1 MPPSAKKHASQDPRW
16 LSLIHQAKGWAGT
29 FLQTAGQLTDL
40 SLNVT
45 QSSMSDPKKKAAV
58 AQAGQQLRQWRE
70 SAGMTLAELGSA
82 IDLKDPSL
90 IEQAEQ
96 GKVALPFEVILRLAA
111 VLGRRDPLSLVM
123 TLTRKYNPKLWRALE
138 DMGIGLLVVQGLR
151 EREMAN
157 IYRANDAARK
167 LTDAQFAEVLEF
179 TRKGFDMAVDFSQ
192 NRPAKA
198 APKKADEPADARPA
212 AAAKPK
218 TPPPRT
224 STRAA
229 PARKTPS
236 NKTGNRKNA
245 A

>member
-1 MPPSAKKHASQDPRW
+1 MPPSVKKQAPEDPRW

-45 QSSMSDPKKKAAV
+45 QSSLSDPKKKAAV

-70 SAGMTLAELGSA
+70 SAGMTLAELGTA

-123 TLTRKYNPKLWRALE
+123 TLTRKYNPRLWRALE

-157 IYRANDAARK
+157 LYRANDMARK
-167 LTDAQFAEVLEF
+167 LSDAQFAEVLEF

-192 NRPAKA
+192 NRPPAKPAKA
-198 APKKADEPADARPA
+198 SGKKVESPA
-212 AAAKPK
+212 AASPTA
-218 TPPPRT
+218 TTQR
-224 STRAA
+224 A
-229 PARKTPS
+229 PAAKRATTARKSPPK
-236 NKTGNRKNA
+236 KTGTRKNA

>member
-1 MPPSAKKHASQDPRW
+1 MPPSAKKHVAQDPRW
-16 LSLIHQAKGWAGT
+16 LGLIHQAKGWAGT

-40 SLNVT
+40 SLSVT

-70 SAGMTLAELGSA
+70 SAGMTLAELGTA

-151 EREMAN
+151 ERELAN
-157 IYRANDAARK
+157 VYRANDAARK
-167 LTDAQFAEVLEF
+167 LSDAQFAEVLEF

-198 APKKADEPADARPA
+198 APETADEPAN
-212 AAAKPK
+212 AKPATARRK
-218 TPPPRT
+218 STSPRA

-229 PARKTPS
+229 TARKTPS
-236 NKTGNRKNA
+236 KPTGNRKNA